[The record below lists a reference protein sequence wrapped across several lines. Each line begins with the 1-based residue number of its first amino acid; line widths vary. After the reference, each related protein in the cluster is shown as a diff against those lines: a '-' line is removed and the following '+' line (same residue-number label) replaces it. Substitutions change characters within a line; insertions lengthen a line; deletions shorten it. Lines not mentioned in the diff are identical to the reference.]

1 VLLFTLVLLSQILSV
16 DAEKLE
22 GVDGQKHIANIRL
35 LVSLNVLIKLN
46 LRKKNIFSRIEK
58 VMHT

>member
-46 LRKKNIFSRIEK
+46 LRK
-58 VMHT
+58 